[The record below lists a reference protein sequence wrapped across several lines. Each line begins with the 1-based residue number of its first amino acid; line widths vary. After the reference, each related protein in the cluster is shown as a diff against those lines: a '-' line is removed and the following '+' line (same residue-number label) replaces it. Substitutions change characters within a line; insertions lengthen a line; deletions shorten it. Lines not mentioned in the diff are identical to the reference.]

1 MMSKHKINFMVEFN
15 ISIKTIPSA
24 DNDGVWYEATCSNGD
39 NCNSNTEQDCIRILT
54 ERAKNRA
61 GI

>member
-1 MMSKHKINFMVEFN
+1 MSKATVKFVVEFEVD
-15 ISIKTIPSA
+15 IKEENTA
-24 DNDGVWYEATCSNGD
+24 DGVWYYANSPYGQ
-39 NCNSNTEQDCIRILT
+39 CNSNTKHDCVRILT